1 MNDWTQSMD
10 LGLPTDVIYL
20 DFQKTFD
27 SVPHTRLLIKLEAYG
42 IDGNL
47 LS

>member
-1 MNDWTQSMD
+1 MD
-10 LGLPTDVIYL
+10 LGLPIATDVIYL

-27 SVPHTRLLIKLEAYG
+27 SVPHTRLLIKFEAYG